1 MNKKIFKSGD
11 VFKFKN
17 KEYLVI
23 QNYGETGLIK
33 ECIDNGMIIKGF
45 AWNQENEPCIYVRT
59 EENDTEVIKLANEEY
74 ENFFEKY
81 KL

>member
-1 MNKKIFKSGD
+1 MNKKIFKPGD

-17 KEYLVI
+17 KEYIVI

-33 ECIDNGMIIKGF
+33 ECTNNGMIIKGF
-45 AWNQENEPCIYVRT
+45 SWNQEDEPCIYIRT
-59 EENDTEVIKLANEEY
+59 EENDTEIIELANKEY